1 MKPIKSHSKDESP
14 EDHEMHE
21 EQNLTETTSMIQ
33 NDEGFMNSQVQND
46 SLPTSEPTPNSTLI
60 ERESINQQPIK
71 FRQKENV
78 ENPPSEATGIKNRKR
93 NLRSEIDKSKSRH
106 HKYAFIIIIL
116 SVII

>member
-60 ERESINQQPIK
+60 ERESINQLPIK
-71 FRQKENV
+71 FDQKLEE
-78 ENPPSEATGIKNRKR
+78 ENPPGGATGIKNHKR
-93 NLRSEIDKSKSRH
+93 NLPSEIDKSKSRY
-106 HKYAFIIIIL
+106 HKYAIFIIIL